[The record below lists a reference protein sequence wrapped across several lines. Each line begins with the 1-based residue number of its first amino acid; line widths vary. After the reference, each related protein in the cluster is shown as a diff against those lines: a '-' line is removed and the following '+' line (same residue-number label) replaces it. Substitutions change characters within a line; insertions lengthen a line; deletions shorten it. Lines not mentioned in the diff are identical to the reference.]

1 MFKLFHMSTQDDD
14 QKIAVV
20 GASGLVGSSIVRCAL
35 EQGYKVNGTLRSI
48 DTQNKVKYLKKLTN
62 SHNLNF
68 FKADMSNS
76 NDFDLPLENVS
87 SVFIACLIPTY
98 KGFDGTPAKELDN
111 KRGYEEIINPTVN
124 GCLNI
129 LKSAERNKI
138 KNVIICSSTS
148 STNPIPPVAIKN
160 EIDHWSNED
169 EQCKLKKFT
178 SATKTVMEK
187 AAANF
192 CKENNIRLSIILP
205 TGLYGDAIIPE
216 HMNHNPFIWL
226 KKILNGGM
234 ARHSKIPNDSASMIH
249 LRDLAELFLACH
261 KNKKASGRYFGVY
274 KSLHWQEIY
283 QECKKI
289 IPNMKMPQPL
299 EEKAVE
305 PTVFDFTRR
314 DSLGVKIR
322 DFSFILKDTVDWIN
336 SKPFG

>member
-1 MFKLFHMSTQDDD
+1 MSIKDTDR
-14 QKIAVV
+14 KIAVI

-35 EQGYKVNGTLRSI
+35 EKGYKVNGTLRNI
-48 DTQNKVKYLKKLTN
+48 DQQNKIKYLKKLSN
-62 SHNLNF
+62 SNNLNF
-68 FKADMSNS
+68 FKADMSNT
-76 NDFDLPLENVS
+76 NDFDLVLKNVS

-129 LKSAERNKI
+129 LKSAEKNKI

-160 EIDHWSNED
+160 EIDHWSDEG
-169 EQCKLKKFT
+169 EQCKSKKYT

-187 AAANF
+187 SAINF

-216 HMNHNPFIWL
+216 HTNHNPFKWL
-226 KKILNGGM
+226 IKVLQGGM
-234 ARHSKIPNDSASMIH
+234 ARHSKIPNDSTSMIH

-261 KNKKASGRYFGVY
+261 INKNASGRYFGVY

-289 IPNMKMPQPL
+289 IPNMKMPEPL
-299 EEKAVE
+299 EEKAVK
-305 PTVFDFTRR
+305 PTGFDFTRR

-322 DFSFILKDTVDWIN
+322 DFSIILKDTVDWIN